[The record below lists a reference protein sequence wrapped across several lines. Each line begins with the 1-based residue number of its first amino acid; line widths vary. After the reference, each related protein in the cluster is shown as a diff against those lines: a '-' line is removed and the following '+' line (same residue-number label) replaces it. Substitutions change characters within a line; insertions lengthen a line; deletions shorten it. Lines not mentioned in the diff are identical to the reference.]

1 MNKKVFA
8 ELTES
13 IKEAGAIRQMAENLQ
28 MLGNAALM
36 ERPKVAFLSSRRV
49 APAAVMRC
57 YDWATGMRGCG
68 SAGRLAPADGGG
80 TPSLPCVVGGFQ
92 SALERDVFKLL
103 LPDGGPPIV
112 MVLARGMWRSVPVEY
127 REAINAGRMLVVS
140 PFSQGVVRV
149 SKRRRRSAMAGFS
162 RTATRRS
169 SRLSIQTVR
178 SRVSSPPARISAT
191 KSCEGNSF

>member
-1 MNKKVFA
+1 MRA
-8 ELTES
+8 
-13 IKEAGAIRQMAENLQ
+13 QMI
-28 MLGNAALM
+28 GNAALM

-57 YDWATGMRGCG
+57 YDWATGMRGGGRGATALPDGGGTPDG
-68 SAGRLAPADGGG
+68 SAGRLAP
-80 TPSLPCVVGGFQ
+80 PCVVGGFQ
-92 SALERDVFKLL
+92 SALERDVLKLL

-149 SKRRRRSAMAGFS
+149 SKE
-162 RTATRRS
+162 TAEKRNGWILDHCDEAVFAS
-169 SRLSIQTVR
+169 LDPNGSLARLVA
-178 SRVSSPPARISAT
+178 ARPHLR
-191 KSCEGNSF
+191 FQVL

>member
-1 MNKKVFA
+1 M
-8 ELTES
+8 EED
-13 IKEAGAIRQMAENLQ
+13 LQ

-36 ERPKVAFLSSRRV
+36 ERPKVAFLSSRKV

-57 YDWATGMRGCG
+57 YDWATGMRGGG
-68 SAGRLAPADGGG
+68 SAGRLA
-80 TPSLPCVVGGFQ
+80 LPCVVGGFQ
-92 SALERDVFKLL
+92 SALERDVLKLL

-149 SKRRRRSAMAGFS
+149 SKE
-162 RTATRRS
+162 TAEKRNSWILDRCDEAVFAS
-169 SRLSIQTVR
+169 LDPNGSLARLVA
-178 SRVSSPPARISAT
+178 ARPHLRYQVL
-191 KSCEGNSF
+191 

>member
-1 MNKKVFA
+1 
-8 ELTES
+8 
-13 IKEAGAIRQMAENLQ
+13 

-57 YDWATGMRGCG
+57 YDWATGMRGGGRGATALPSGHAGRVTLPGG
-68 SAGRLAPADGGG
+68 SAGRLAP
-80 TPSLPCVVGGFQ
+80 PCVVGGFQ
-92 SALERDVFKLL
+92 SALERDVLKLL
-103 LPDGGPPIV
+103 LPEGGPPIV

-149 SKRRRRSAMAGFS
+149 SKETAERRNGWILDHCDEAVFASLDPNGSLARLV
-162 RTATRRS
+162 ATRPNLR
-169 SRLSIQTVR
+169 RQIL
-178 SRVSSPPARISAT
+178 
-191 KSCEGNSF
+191 

>member
-13 IKEAGAIRQMAENLQ
+13 IKETGAIRQMAENLQ

-36 ERPKVAFLSSRRV
+36 ERPKVAFFSSRKV

-57 YDWATGMRGCG
+57 YDWATGMRGGG
-68 SAGRLAPADGGG
+68 SAGRLAP
-80 TPSLPCVVGGFQ
+80 PCVFGGFL
-92 SALERDVFKLL
+92 SALERDVLKLL
-103 LPDGGPPIV
+103 LSDGGPPIV
-112 MVLARGMWRSVPVEY
+112 MVLGRGMWRSVPMEY

-149 SKRRRRSAMAGFS
+149 SKETAEKRNGWILDNCDEAVFASLDPNGSLARLVAARSHLRFQV
-162 RTATRRS
+162 
-169 SRLSIQTVR
+169 L
-178 SRVSSPPARISAT
+178 
-191 KSCEGNSF
+191 

>member
-1 MNKKVFA
+1 MIANVQK
-8 ELTES
+8 
-13 IKEAGAIRQMAENLQ
+13 I
-28 MLGNAALM
+28 GNAALM

-57 YDWATGMRGCG
+57 YDWATGMRG
-68 SAGRLAPADGGG
+68 GGG
-80 TPSLPCVVGGFQ
+80 GATVLPVAATSATTPAGCVIGGFQ
-92 SALERDVFKLL
+92 SALERDVLKLL

-149 SKRRRRSAMAGFS
+149 SKE
-162 RTATRRS
+162 TAEKRNGWILDS
-169 SRLSIQTVR
+169 CDEAVFASLDPDGSLARLVA
-178 SRVSSPPARISAT
+178 ARP
-191 KSCEGNSF
+191 KLRYQVL

>member
-1 MNKKVFA
+1 MTDN
-8 ELTES
+8 
-13 IKEAGAIRQMAENLQ
+13 IQ

-36 ERPKVAFLSSRRV
+36 ERPKVAFLSSRKV

-57 YDWATGMRGCG
+57 YDWATGMRGGGGTPGG
-68 SAGRLAPADGGG
+68 SAGRLAP
-80 TPSLPCVVGGFQ
+80 PCVVGGFQ
-92 SALERDVFKLL
+92 SALERDMLKLL

-149 SKRRRRSAMAGFS
+149 SKETAERRNGWILDHCDEAVFASLDPNGSLA
-162 RTATRRS
+162 
-169 SRLSIQTVR
+169 RLVA
-178 SRVSSPPARISAT
+178 ARPNLRF
-191 KSCEGNSF
+191 KVL